1 VRSASK
7 LKLPAAAASIP
18 RDASKPAPAPETP
31 ARLGGTHG
39 LAAFPTED
47 PPGLRLAEKGNPFQL
62 SGLQG
67 HLDKVSQR
75 RYRISAWPL
84 HRTPPSWTELRA
96 VRPAFLPSQV
106 PRSDPECGERKLL
119 FAVLADAF
127 DDLRRAPRR
136 SDATLAWFSCPDSG
150 VLTLA
155 AICDALGFTLA
166 GVQTA
171 AFKLHRLAH
180 PPRH

>member
-1 VRSASK
+1 
-7 LKLPAAAASIP
+7 LPKKGTHFSCPDSRATSTKFHNGVIEYRHGRCTELLRAG
-18 RDASKPAPAPETP
+18 
-31 ARLGGTHG
+31 LGG
-39 LAAFPTED
+39 
-47 PPGLRLAEKGNPFQL
+47 
-62 SGLQG
+62 
-67 HLDKVSQR
+67 
-75 RYRISAWPL
+75 
-84 HRTPPSWTELRA
+84 LRA